1 MSNLPEQAWDIKVD
15 VNEKLFLRD
24 PEQTEVGKKILKM
37 GVKMIDQLGLEDF
50 TFKKLAKALQTNESS
65 IYRYFE
71 SKHRL
76 LLYLFQWYWR
86 WMEYQL
92 AFNLQ
97 NVSDPLKK
105 IDIIIQLL
113 MQQTA
118 SAKADAKGINKQAL
132 HRVVI
137 KEASKAY
144 LTHHV
149 YEDNQKK
156 FFKPYKDFCARV
168 ASVIL
173 EYHPKYKFA
182 RSLSSTVVEMSH
194 YQYYFMT
201 NLPSLTDFGETKDE
215 KGIVAFLKALIV
227 SCKYKP

>member
-1 MSNLPEQAWDIKVD
+1 MTNLPEQAWDIKVD

-24 PEQTEVGKKILKM
+24 PEHTEVGKKILEK
-37 GVKMIDQLGLEDF
+37 GVKMIDKLGLEDF
-50 TFKKLAKALQTNESS
+50 TFKKLATAIRTNESS

-71 SKHRL
+71 NKHRL

-92 AFNLQ
+92 VFSLQ
-97 NVSDPLKK
+97 NVTDPLRK
-105 IDIIIQLL
+105 IDIIIDLL
-113 MQQTA
+113 VQPENI
-118 SAKADAKGINKQAL
+118 AKSDSRGLDKKAL

-156 FFKPYKDFCARV
+156 FFKPYKDFCGQV
-168 ASVIL
+168 ANVIL

-182 RSLSSTVVEMSH
+182 RSLSSTIVEMSH
-194 YQYYFMT
+194 YQYYFMKH
-201 NLPSLTDFGETKDE
+201 LPSLTDFGESKDE
-215 KGIVAFLKALIV
+215 KGIRKFLEALIL
-227 SCKYKP
+227 SCKYSA